1 MIRVLIADDHAVV
14 RSGLKQILSETRDLV
29 VAGEAAN
36 GYEVLDSTRK
46 NQWDVV
52 VLDISMPGRNGLE
65 VLKDLKRIR
74 PDLPVLVLSIHAED
88 QYALRVL
95 RAGASGYMT
104 KETAP
109 DELVKA
115 IRKVS
120 KGGKY
125 VSPNLAEQ
133 LAFDLAR
140 SLAKPL
146 YKTLSDR
153 EYEVMCS
160 IASGKTISEIGKDLM
175 LSPKTISTYRGRIL
189 EKMKLKTNANLTY
202 YAIKNGLVD

>member
-1 MIRVLIADDHAVV
+1 MIKVLIADDHAVV
-14 RSGLKQILSETRDLV
+14 RSGLKQILAETRDMV
-29 VAGEAAN
+29 AAGEAADGN
-36 GYEVLDSTRK
+36 EVLGSIRK

-52 VLDISMPGRNGLE
+52 VLDISMPGRSGLE
-65 VLKDLKRIR
+65 ILKDLKRIR
-74 PDLPVLVLSIHAED
+74 PELPVLVLSIHSED

-120 KGGKY
+120 KGGRY

-133 LAFDLAR
+133 LAFDLVR
-140 SLAKPL
+140 NLEKPL

-160 IASGKTISEIGKDLM
+160 IATGKTIGEISKDLM

>member
-1 MIRVLIADDHAVV
+1 MIKVLIADDHAVV
-14 RSGLKQILSETRDLV
+14 RSGLKQILAETRDLV
-29 VAGEAAN
+29 AAGEAAN
-36 GYEVLDSTRK
+36 GNEVLDSIRK

-52 VLDISMPGRNGLE
+52 VLDISMPGRSGLE

-74 PDLPVLVLSIHAED
+74 PELPVLVLSIHSED

-120 KGGKY
+120 KGGRY

-133 LAFDLAR
+133 LAFDLVS
-140 SLAKPL
+140 SLEKPL

-153 EYEVMCS
+153 EYEVMCN
-160 IASGKTISEIGKDLM
+160 IASGKTIGEISKDLM